1 MAQVQTKRK
10 RQQRR
15 KRAKGG
21 RMPVISVFTII
32 VMLSIV
38 ISCNSVS
45 LYHKNQELAE
55 RERQLEE
62 KIEQEQQRE
71 EELKEYKKYVQTKKF
86 AEEVAKDKLGLVYED
101 EIIFKP
107 DEE

>member
-1 MAQVQTKRK
+1 MTQVQT
-10 RQQRR
+10 RR
-15 KRAKGG
+15 KQQQMKKKAKRS
-21 RMPVISVFTII
+21 RMPVISVFTIV

-45 LYHKNQELAE
+45 LYHKNQELSKREAE
-55 RERQLEE
+55 LEALIE
-62 KIEQEQQRE
+62 KEQQRE

-107 DEE
+107 EEE